1 MRIGITLHE
10 AQLEIWPI
18 DDWSRKQC
26 IQILTRHQI
35 GFQYVPTTM
44 NTMAFRFYDTEDY
57 LLAKGLFID
66 NPNFIE
72 YKN

>member
-10 AQLEIWPI
+10 HNMEIWPI

-26 IQILTRHQI
+26 IQILTRYHI

-44 NTMAFRFYDTEDY
+44 GTMAFRFYTKD
-57 LLAKGLFID
+57 
-66 NPNFIE
+66 E
-72 YKN
+72 YKLALEMFNEI

>member
-1 MRIGITLHE
+1 MRIGYTLNE

-26 IQILTRHQI
+26 IQILTKHRI

-44 NTMAFRFYDTEDY
+44 DTMAFRFYDTEDY
-57 LLAKGLFID
+57 ILAKELF
-66 NPNFIE
+66 NE
-72 YKN
+72 QKS